1 MILFMDEGAHIF
13 MIYIINLTIIFDP
26 ENRQLRIKD
35 QHQLATGLS
44 KPATRLLSELV
55 KYAKTELSRDI
66 LLKHVWEDYGY
77 APSNASLSNHI
88 SELRK
93 SFELLGEDKEII
105 ATVPKVGFKLEA
117 DIYPET
123 RLSGETARLL
133 VDTETQNDAA
143 CLTQGDTFDI
153 PVVTESKNRKI
164 MIKIILSLFVLLLV
178 AGMIIINISTDHTT
192 SLIGI
197 DGSCK
202 IYAIDSAKKDVSYY
216 QWAIKNIRRAGINC
230 SREEQN
236 IYYTE
241 AQPFSAVLST
251 HFIAACPEK
260 YGNENTMCNTYRF
273 SE

>member
-1 MILFMDEGAHIF
+1 MDEGAHIF

-55 KYAKTELSRDI
+55 KYAKKELSRDI

-93 SFELLGEDKEII
+93 SFELLGENKEII

-133 VDTETQNDAA
+133 ADPEAQNDAA
-143 CLTQGDTFDI
+143 CLTKCDAIDI
-153 PVVTESKNRKI
+153 PVVTESKNRKM
-164 MIKIILSLFVLLLV
+164 MIKIVLSLFVLLLGSGI
-178 AGMIIINISTDHTT
+178 AIIINMSTDHTT

-202 IYAIDSAKKDVSYY
+202 IYAIDSVKKDVSYY
-216 QWAIKNIRRAGINC
+216 QRAIKNIRRAGINC

-236 IYYTE
+236 VYYTE
-241 AQPFSAVLST
+241 TQPFSAVLST

-260 YGNENTMCNTYRF
+260 YGTENTMCNTYRF